1 MASEVSTHM
10 VYMGLTF
17 RPMVMPDGTVK
28 RVGVQAATFMCID
41 PEVYPNLI
49 TAAPAMYQMLAIL
62 KATIKDPETLASVE
76 TVMAF
81 AQQGYL
87 LGANVD
93 EMIKK
98 ATK

>member
-1 MASEVSTHM
+1 M

-28 RVGVQAATFMCID
+28 RVGVQADGIMCMD

-49 TAAPAMYQMLAIL
+49 TAAPAMYQMLAFL
-62 KATIKDPETLASVE
+62 KATIKDPEVLASVE

-87 LGANVD
+87 MGANVD